1 MTVYLVVLLS
11 VLNSIGQRG
20 SRVAVSLYALG
31 LGGGPFTVGL
41 LAAMFAAFPLLLAVH
56 AGRISDRVGVRYP
69 ILLGTATMAC
79 GLALPALAGGL
90 PALFLC
96 PALIGLGHIFFHVSI
111 HNLVGSLG
119 AAEDRTRNF
128 ATFALGGSIAAFAGP
143 SLAGFGIEIAGY
155 RPTFAMLAVIA
166 LMPALIVLLHKALI
180 PAHSR
185 REDEAAKSALD
196 LLANAALRRTLIMSG
211 VTLTGIELF
220 SFYLPIYGRE
230 ISLSPSSIGMILSS
244 YALAG
249 FIVRAFMHRLA
260 NRFTEGGVVRGS
272 VFLAALAY
280 VPVPALTHRA
290 LLAFAA
296 FALGLALRS
305 ALAGPSSAHGR
316 GGAGRPR
323 GAGDASFGAGD
334 RLASPRDPPRADGRV
349 LRASR
354 GLALVRPQRGERAA
368 LLLSRLE
375 VRRHGSMRR
384 DPVRA
389 GQPEALL
396 ADEAQVLSAGG
407 ARRGAV
413 DVHGAAGAPAGAPR
427 ARVGRGP
434 GQPPP

>member
-20 SRVAVSLYALG
+20 SKVAVSLYALE
-31 LGGGPFTVGL
+31 LGGGSFTVGL

-56 AGRISDRVGVRYP
+56 AGRISDRVGVLYP

-128 ATFALGGSIAAFAGP
+128 ASFALGGSIAAFAGP
-143 SLAGFGIEIAGY
+143 SLAGFGIA
-155 RPTFAMLAVIA
+155 IA

-180 PAHSR
+180 PAHAR
-185 REDEAAKSALD
+185 HEEETAKSALD

-230 ISLSPSSIGMILSS
+230 IRLSPSSIGMILSS

-249 FIVRAFMHRLA
+249 FIVRAFMHQLA
-260 NRFTEGGVVRGS
+260 KRFTEAGVLSGS
-272 VFLAALAY
+272 LLLAALAY
-280 VPVPALTHRA
+280 VAVPALTEGA

-296 FALGLALRS
+296 CALGPALGS
-305 ALAGPSSAHGR
+305 AT
-316 GGAGRPR
+316 
-323 GAGDASFGAGD
+323 
-334 RLASPRDPPRADGRV
+334 
-349 LRASR
+349 
-354 GLALVRPQRGERAA
+354 
-368 LLLSRLE
+368 
-375 VRRHGSMRR
+375 
-384 DPVRA
+384 
-389 GQPEALL
+389 
-396 ADEAQVLSAGG
+396 
-407 ARRGAV
+407 
-413 DVHGAAGAPAGAPR
+413 
-427 ARVGRGP
+427 
-434 GQPPP
+434 